1 MCRFITSRCD
11 YINLLNK
18 MGRMYIWMNGLST
31 ITPEICEFYQY
42 SGLDFEQTNL
52 WVVRF
57 LRPIVESFVC
67 RETKTET
74 TDISRIL
81 DTISQMN
88 TKIERIETG
97 MCKYSA
103 DLSTQV
109 GSKIGKFKKECMDEL
124 KTAMH
129 TATTDQSKEILACIR
144 ETNMRGSAD
153 IDKKVLEEFA
163 KTVQQSLA
171 QTQATLMSLIGVSES
186 RLDARIQTGEHG
198 IQDLKSVLLQHQ
210 AAQQT
215 LQTSMTDI
223 LKKFDNSS
231 CKGNLSE
238 NLTYSMLVSMFPHA
252 QIDSVGDQKE
262 TGDIILVRQNRPR
275 ILIENK
281 DHETRNVPKTDVAK
295 FIRDCEIQNCCGIML
310 AQHRGITNKQNFELQ
325 IHQRNVLLYVHEVRF
340 DANKIKTAIEIVE
353 HFKLKLDEMV
363 CKDDDVSIDQATL
376 DEINKECAAYAAH
389 KQLLMKLMKDH
400 TEKMTA
406 AIHELKLPHLEKY
419 LSSRFASTA
428 TQQDTVCKFCEKT
441 VPKSMTQHYRYCSA
455 KHECKVQ
462 PELGDVIDYDSS
474 GNTRRRSASKSRGD
488 I

>member
-1 MCRFITSRCD
+1 
-11 YINLLNK
+11 
-18 MGRMYIWMNGLST
+18 MNGLST
-31 ITPEICEFYQY
+31 NTPEICEFYQY
-42 SGLDFEQTNL
+42 SRIDFEQTNL
-52 WVVRF
+52 WLVRF
-57 LRPIVESFVC
+57 LRPIVESFVQ

-81 DTISQMN
+81 DTITQLHS
-88 TKIERIETG
+88 KIERIETG
-97 MCKYSA
+97 MGKYSA
-103 DLSTQV
+103 ELSTQM
-109 GSKIGKFKKECMDEL
+109 GTKINKFKKECIDEL
-124 KTAMH
+124 KTVFG
-129 TATTDQSKEILACIR
+129 TTTTEQSKEILACIR
-144 ETNMRGSAD
+144 ETNVQDTNTPETRD
-153 IDKKVLEEFA
+153 VFLDKKVLEEFT
-163 KTVQQSLA
+163 KTVNQSLA
-171 QTQATLMSLIGVSES
+171 QTQATLISLIGVSES

-198 IQDLKSVLLQHQ
+198 IQELKSVLLQHQ
-210 AAQQT
+210 TAQQT

-325 IHQRNVLLYVHEVRF
+325 INNRNVLLYVHEVRF
-340 DANKIKTAIEIVE
+340 DANKIRTAIEIVE
-353 HFKLKLDEMV
+353 HFKMKLDEMV
-363 CKDDDVSIDQATL
+363 CKDDDVSIDQETL

-389 KQLLMKLMKDH
+389 KQLLLKLMKDH

-441 VPKSMTQHYRYCSA
+441 VPKSMTQHYRYCAA
-455 KHECKVQ
+455 KHEFDARGMGMSVS
-462 PELGDVIDYDSS
+462 LSGDFVEYDSS
-474 GNTRRRSASKSRGD
+474 GNGRRRSASKSFPD
-488 I
+488 K